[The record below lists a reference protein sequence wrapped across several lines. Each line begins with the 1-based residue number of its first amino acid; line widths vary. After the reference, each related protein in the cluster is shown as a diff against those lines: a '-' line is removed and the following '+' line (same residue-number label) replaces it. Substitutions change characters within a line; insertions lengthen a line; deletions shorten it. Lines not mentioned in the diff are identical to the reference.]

1 MAELMNDAGP
11 TPGGR
16 RQILPSSRWAILAIL
31 FLTRTCIGFQFIAV
45 AAQMP
50 QLRAEL
56 HFDYS
61 QIGILLGVFMIA
73 GALLSLPS
81 SMIANRLGDR
91 RTIQIGL
98 IALVAGGAILGSGE
112 TFHAALTG
120 RIIGGF
126 GAVFITVPAAKIL
139 TDWFVGKEIA
149 TAMSVLGVSWPV
161 GIAVAMSLLP
171 FINVWSDWR
180 VAVYVTAATP
190 ALAMLLVSILPAPGE
205 RGQAESALA
214 KPVGR
219 PPLWSIHPREFWI
232 ILAGGAAWP
241 LMSTGGYVV
250 FSSYAPVM
258 LIDRGIPHTTAA
270 LVISLLS
277 WLLIVI
283 IPLGGYLT
291 DRTGKKDLMFWG
303 GCLAAAA
310 AIAMVPVMGP
320 VELWVVL
327 SAVLG
332 FTVGMVMA
340 LPGAVLSPES
350 RATGLGLYY
359 TMYYIGTGV
368 LPAIAGWIQDTT
380 GSAASVIWFSATCL
394 AIAPFSL
401 LAFRILQY
409 RWKLGD
415 RGL

>member
-1 MAELMNDAGP
+1 MTDAGP
-11 TPGGR
+11 AAGGR
-16 RQILPSSRWAILAIL
+16 RVLPSNRWVVLAIV
-31 FLTRTCIGFQFIAV
+31 FLARTCVGFQFIAV

-81 SMIANRLGDR
+81 GMIANRLGDR

-112 TFHAALTG
+112 TFHGALTG

-139 TDWFVGKEIA
+139 TDWFVGKEMA
-149 TAMSVLGVSWPV
+149 TAMSVLGVAWPV
-161 GIAVAMSLLP
+161 GIAVGMSLLP

-180 VAVYVTAATP
+180 VAVYVTAAVP
-190 ALAMLLVSILPAPGE
+190 ALAMLLVSVLPALDARTE
-205 RGQAESALA
+205 VDSAPA
-214 KPVGR
+214 KPAAR
-219 PPLWSIHPREFWI
+219 PPLWSIHPREFWV

-277 WLLIVI
+277 WLLIAIV
-283 IPLGGYLT
+283 PLGGYLT
-291 DRTGKKDLMFWG
+291 DRTGKRDLMFWG

-310 AIAMVPVMGP
+310 AIAMVPVMDP
-320 VELWVVL
+320 VELWVVV
-327 SAVLG
+327 AAILG

-340 LPGAVLSPES
+340 LPGEVLSPES

-368 LPAIAGWIQDTT
+368 LPAIAGWIQDAT
-380 GSAASVIWFSATCL
+380 GSAAFVIWFSAACL
-394 AIAPFSL
+394 ALAPFSL

-409 RWKLGD
+409 RWKLGN
-415 RGL
+415 RGW

>member
-1 MAELMNDAGP
+1 MSDTGP
-11 TPGGR
+11 TAGR
-16 RQILPSSRWAILAIL
+16 RRILPSSRWVVLAIV
-31 FLTRTCIGFQFIAV
+31 FLARICVGFQFIAV

-50 QLRAEL
+50 QLRADL
-56 HFDYS
+56 DFDYS

-81 SMIANRLGDR
+81 GMIANRLGDR

-98 IALVAGGAILGSGE
+98 AALIAGGLIMGTGE
-112 TFHAALTG
+112 TFHAALVG

-161 GIAVAMSLLP
+161 GIAIGMSLLP
-171 FINVWSDWR
+171 FINVWADWR
-180 VAVYVTAATP
+180 VAIYVTAAAP
-190 ALAMLLVSILPAPGE
+190 ALAMLLVAILPARGE
-205 RGQAESALA
+205 PTNARTAPALPTA
-214 KPVGR
+214 R
-219 PPLWSIHPREFWI
+219 SPLWSIHRREFWI
-232 ILAGGAAWP
+232 IVAGGAAWP

-270 LVISLLS
+270 LVISVLS
-277 WLLIVI
+277 WLLIAI

-303 GCLAAAA
+303 GCLAGDGAF
-310 AIAMVPVMGP
+310 AMVPVMDP

-327 SAVLG
+327 AAVLG

-340 LPGAVLSPES
+340 LPGEVLSPES

-368 LPAIAGWIQDTT
+368 LPAIAGWIQDTM
-380 GSAASVIWFSATCL
+380 GSAAYVIWFSAACL
-394 AIAPFSL
+394 ALAPFFL
-401 LAFRILQY
+401 LAFRVLQF
-409 RWKLGD
+409 RWKLGHQ
-415 RGL
+415 GS

>member
-1 MAELMNDAGP
+1 MNDAGP
-11 TPGGR
+11 TAGGR
-16 RQILPSSRWAILAIL
+16 RQLLPSSRWVVLAIV
-31 FLTRTCIGFQFIAV
+31 FLARTCVGFQFIAV

-81 SMIANRLGDR
+81 AMIANRLGDR

-98 IALVAGGAILGSGE
+98 VALVVGGTILGSGK
-112 TFHAALTG
+112 TFHAALIG

-126 GAVFITVPAAKIL
+126 GAVFVTVPAAKIL
-139 TDWFVGKEIA
+139 TDWFVGKEMA
-149 TAMSVLGVSWPV
+149 TAMSVLGVAWPV
-161 GIAVAMSLLP
+161 GIAVGMSLLP

-180 VAVYVTAATP
+180 VAVYVTAAAP
-190 ALAMLLVSILPAPGE
+190 ALAMLLVAILPAPGE
-205 RGQAESALA
+205 RGQGGPAPAKSAA
-214 KPVGR
+214 R

-250 FSSYAPVM
+250 FSSYAPVL

-277 WLLIVI
+277 WLLIAIV
-283 IPLGGYLT
+283 PLGGYLA
-291 DRTGKKDLMFWG
+291 DRTGKKDLLFWG

-310 AIAMVPVMGP
+310 AIAMVPVMDP

-327 SAVLG
+327 SAILG

-340 LPGAVLSPES
+340 LPGEVLSPES

-359 TMYYIGTGV
+359 TVYYVGTGV

-380 GSAASVIWFSATCL
+380 GSTALVIWFSAACL
-394 AIAPFSL
+394 ALAPFSL
-401 LAFRILQY
+401 LALRILQH
-409 RWKLGD
+409 RWQLDD
-415 RGL
+415 RGW

>member
-1 MAELMNDAGP
+1 MRPAA
-11 TPGGR
+11 GGR
-16 RQILPSSRWAILAIL
+16 RQLLPPNRWVVLAIV
-31 FLTRTCIGFQFIAV
+31 FLARICVGFQFIAV

-50 QLRAEL
+50 QLRADL
-56 HFDYS
+56 GFDYS

-73 GALLSLPS
+73 GAFLSLPS
-81 SMIANRLGDR
+81 GMIANRLGDR

-98 IALVAGGAILGSGE
+98 VALVAGGAILGSGE

-120 RIIGGF
+120 RIIGGL
-126 GAVFITVPAAKIL
+126 GAVFITVSAAKIL
-139 TDWFVGKEIA
+139 TDWFAGREMA
-149 TAMSVLGVSWPV
+149 TAMSVLGVAWPV
-161 GIAVAMSLLP
+161 GIAVGMSLLP

-180 VAVYVTAATP
+180 VAVYVTAAVP
-190 ALAMLLVSILPAPGE
+190 ALAVLLVSILPAAG
-205 RGQAESALA
+205 GSTQSAPA
-214 KPVGR
+214 DAAAR
-219 PPLWSIHPREFWI
+219 PPLWSIHPREFRI

-258 LIDRGIPHTTAA
+258 LIDRGVPHTTAA

-277 WLLIVI
+277 WLLIAIV
-283 IPLGGYLT
+283 PLGGYLA
-291 DRTGKKDLMFWG
+291 DRTGRKDLMFWG

-310 AIAMVPVMGP
+310 AIAMVPVMDP
-320 VELWVVL
+320 VVLWVIL
-327 SAVLG
+327 SAILG
-332 FTVGMVMA
+332 ITVGMVMA
-340 LPGAVLSPES
+340 LPGEVLSPES

-380 GSAASVIWFSATCL
+380 GSAALVIWFSAACL
-394 AIAPFSL
+394 ALAPLFL
-401 LAFRILQY
+401 LAFRILQN

-415 RGL
+415 QLKER

>member
-1 MAELMNDAGP
+1 M
-11 TPGGR
+11 
-16 RQILPSSRWAILAIL
+16 PSSRWVVLAIV
-31 FLTRTCIGFQFIAV
+31 FLARTCVGFQFIAV

-73 GALLSLPS
+73 GAFLSLPS
-81 SMIANRLGDR
+81 GMIANRLGDR

-98 IALVAGGAILGSGE
+98 VALVAGGAILGSGE
-112 TFHAALTG
+112 TFQAALIG

-161 GIAVAMSLLP
+161 GIAVGMSLLP
-171 FINVWSDWR
+171 FVNVWSDWR
-180 VAVYVTAATP
+180 VAVYVTAAAP
-190 ALAMLLVSILPAPGE
+190 VLAMLLVSILPARGE
-205 RGQAESALA
+205 TTEAESAPANLVA
-214 KPVGR
+214 R
-219 PPLWSIHPREFWI
+219 PSLWSIRPREFWI

-277 WLLIVI
+277 WLLIAI
-283 IPLGGYLT
+283 IPLGGYLA
-291 DRTGKKDLMFWG
+291 DRTGKKDLLFWG

-310 AIAMVPVMGP
+310 AIAMVPVMDP

-327 SAVLG
+327 AAILG

-340 LPGAVLSPES
+340 LPGEVLSPES

-380 GSAASVIWFSATCL
+380 GSAASVIWFSAVCL

-401 LAFRILQY
+401 LAFRMLQY

-415 RGL
+415 

>member
-1 MAELMNDAGP
+1 MIDAGP

-16 RQILPSSRWAILAIL
+16 RQLLPSSRWVVLAIL
-31 FLTRTCIGFQFIAV
+31 FLARTCIGFQFIAV

-81 SMIANRLGDR
+81 GMIANRLGDR

-112 TFHAALTG
+112 TFHGALIG
-120 RIIGGF
+120 RIVGGF

-139 TDWFVGKEIA
+139 TDWFAGKEIA

-161 GIAVAMSLLP
+161 GIALGMSLLP

-180 VAVYVTAATP
+180 VAVYVTAAAP
-190 ALAMLLVSILPAPGE
+190 ALAMLLVWVLPAPGA
-205 RGQAESALA
+205 RGQAESAPAKSLA
-214 KPVGR
+214 R
-219 PPLWSIHPREFWI
+219 PPLWSIRPREFWI

-258 LIDRGIPHTTAA
+258 LIDRGLPHTTAA

-277 WLLIVI
+277 WLLIAI
-283 IPLGGYLT
+283 IPLGGYLA
-291 DRTGKKDLMFWG
+291 DRTGKKDLLFWG

-310 AIAMVPVMGP
+310 AIAMVPVMDP

-327 SAVLG
+327 SAFLG

-340 LPGAVLSPES
+340 LPGEVLSPES
-350 RATGLGLYY
+350 RATGFGLYY
-359 TMYYIGTGV
+359 TVYYIGTGV

-380 GSAASVIWFSATCL
+380 GSAASVIWFSAACL
-394 AIAPFSL
+394 ALAPFSL

-415 RGL
+415 RGS

>member
-1 MAELMNDAGP
+1 MV
-11 TPGGR
+11 
-16 RQILPSSRWAILAIL
+16 LAIV
-31 FLTRTCIGFQFIAV
+31 FLARICVGFQFIAV

-50 QLRAEL
+50 QLRADL
-56 HFDYS
+56 DFDYS

-81 SMIANRLGDR
+81 GMIANRLGDR
-91 RTIQIGL
+91 LTIQIGL
-98 IALVAGGAILGSGE
+98 AALIAGGVIMGTGE
-112 TFHAALTG
+112 TFHAALIG

-139 TDWFVGKEIA
+139 TDWFAGREIA

-161 GIAVAMSLLP
+161 GIAIGMSLLP
-171 FINVWSDWR
+171 FINVWADWR
-180 VAVYVTAATP
+180 VAVYVTAAAP
-190 ALAMLLVSILPAPGE
+190 ALAMLLVAILPARGE
-205 RGQAESALA
+205 PSEARTAPTPPTA
-214 KPVGR
+214 R
-219 PPLWSIHPREFWI
+219 PPLWSIHRREFWI
-232 ILAGGAAWP
+232 IVVGGAAGP

-270 LVISLLS
+270 LVISVLS
-277 WLLIVI
+277 WLLIAI

-303 GCLAAAA
+303 GCLASAA
-310 AIAMVPVMGP
+310 AIAMVPVMDP

-327 SAVLG
+327 AAVLG

-340 LPGAVLSPES
+340 LPGEVLSPES

-368 LPAIAGWIQDTT
+368 LPAIAGWIQDTM
-380 GSAASVIWFSATCL
+380 GSAAFVIWFSAACL
-394 AIAPFSL
+394 ALAPFFL
-401 LAFRILQY
+401 LAFRVLQF
-409 RWKLGD
+409 RW
-415 RGL
+415 

>member
-1 MAELMNDAGP
+1 MTKATP
-11 TPGGR
+11 TVGGR
-16 RQILPSSRWAILAIL
+16 RQILPSSRWVVLAII
-31 FLTRTCIGFQFIAV
+31 FLTRTCVGFQFIAV
-45 AAQMP
+45 ATQMP

-81 SMIANRLGDR
+81 GMIANRLGDR

-112 TFHAALTG
+112 TFYAALIG

-126 GAVFITVPAAKIL
+126 GAVFITVPAAKVL

-161 GIAVAMSLLP
+161 GIAVGMSLLP

-180 VAVYVTAATP
+180 VAVYVTAAAP
-190 ALAMLLVSILPAPGE
+190 ALAMLLVAILPAPGE
-205 RGQAESALA
+205 RTEAESAPENPIA
-214 KPVGR
+214 R
-219 PPLWSIHPREFWI
+219 PPLWSIHPREFLI

-310 AIAMVPVMGP
+310 AIAMVPVMDP

-340 LPGAVLSPES
+340 LPGTVLSPES

-380 GSAASVIWFSATCL
+380 GSAAFVIWFSAACL

-409 RWKLGD
+409 RWKLAD
-415 RGL
+415 RDL

>member
-1 MAELMNDAGP
+1 MTDAGP
-11 TPGGR
+11 AAGGR
-16 RQILPSSRWAILAIL
+16 RVLPSNRWVVLAIV
-31 FLTRTCIGFQFIAV
+31 FLARTCVGFQFIAV

-81 SMIANRLGDR
+81 GMIANRLGDR

-112 TFHAALTG
+112 TFHGALTG

-126 GAVFITVPAAKIL
+126 GAVFITVPAAKII
-139 TDWFVGKEIA
+139 TDWFVGKEMA
-149 TAMSVLGVSWPV
+149 TAMSVLGVAWPV
-161 GIAVAMSLLP
+161 GIAVGMSLLP

-180 VAVYVTAATP
+180 VAVYVTAAVP
-190 ALAMLLVSILPAPGE
+190 ALAMLLVSVLPALDARTE
-205 RGQAESALA
+205 VDSAPA
-214 KPVGR
+214 KPAAR
-219 PPLWSIHPREFWI
+219 PPLWSIHPREFWV

-277 WLLIVI
+277 WLLIAIV
-283 IPLGGYLT
+283 PLGGYLT
-291 DRTGKKDLMFWG
+291 DRTGKRDLMFWG

-310 AIAMVPVMGP
+310 AIAMVPVMDP
-320 VELWVVL
+320 VELWVVV
-327 SAVLG
+327 AAILG
-332 FTVGMVMA
+332 LTVGMVMA
-340 LPGAVLSPES
+340 LPGEVLSPES

-368 LPAIAGWIQDTT
+368 LPAIAGWIQDAT
-380 GSAASVIWFSATCL
+380 GSAAVVIWFSAACL
-394 AIAPFSL
+394 ALAPFSL

-409 RWKLGD
+409 RWKLGN
-415 RGL
+415 RGW

>member
-1 MAELMNDAGP
+1 MRDIPSA
-11 TPGGR
+11 GR
-16 RQILPSSRWAILAIL
+16 RRQLLPSSRWVVLAIV
-31 FLTRTCIGFQFIAV
+31 FLARICVGFQFIAV

-73 GALLSLPS
+73 GAFLSLPS
-81 SMIANRLGDR
+81 GMIANRLGDR

-98 IALVAGGAILGSGE
+98 IALVVGGAILGSGE
-112 TFHAALTG
+112 TFHAALIG
-120 RIIGGF
+120 RVIGGF

-139 TDWFVGKEIA
+139 TDWFVGKEIS
-149 TAMSVLGVSWPV
+149 TAMSVLGVAWPV
-161 GIAVAMSLLP
+161 GIALGMSLLP

-180 VAVYVTAATP
+180 VAVYVTAAAP
-190 ALAMLLVSILPAPGE
+190 ALSMLLVSILPAAGLKTESQPAPGN
-205 RGQAESALA
+205 ALA
-214 KPVGR
+214 R
-219 PPLWSIHPREFWI
+219 PPLWSIHPREFWM

-258 LIDRGIPHTTAA
+258 LTDRGIPHTTAA

-283 IPLGGYLT
+283 VPLGGYLT

-310 AIAMVPVMGP
+310 AIAMVPVMDP

-327 SAVLG
+327 AAVLG

-340 LPGAVLSPES
+340 LPGEVLSPES

-359 TMYYIGTGV
+359 TLYYIGTGM
-368 LPAIAGWIQDTT
+368 LPAIAGWIQDST
-380 GSAASVIWFSATCL
+380 GSAALVIWFSAACL
-394 AIAPFSL
+394 ALAPFSL

-409 RWKLGD
+409 RWQPGD

>member
-1 MAELMNDAGP
+1 MIDADL
-11 TPGGR
+11 TAGR
-16 RQILPSSRWAILAIL
+16 GWQLIPSNRWMVLAII
-31 FLTRTCIGFQFIAV
+31 FLARTCVGFQFITV

-81 SMIANRLGDR
+81 GMIANRLGDR

-98 IALVAGGAILGSGE
+98 IALVVGGAILGSGD
-112 TFHAALTG
+112 TFHAALIG

-139 TDWFVGKEIA
+139 TDWFVGKEMA
-149 TAMSVLGVSWPV
+149 TAMSILGVAWPV
-161 GIAVAMSLLP
+161 GIAVGMSLLP

-180 VAVYVTAATP
+180 VAVYVTAAAP
-190 ALAMLLVSILPAPGE
+190 ALAMVLVSILPAQVE
-205 RGQAESALA
+205 RAEAGSAPPN
-214 KPVGR
+214 PVAR

-250 FSSYAPVM
+250 FSSYAPIM

-310 AIAMVPVMGP
+310 AIAMVPVMDP

-332 FTVGMVMA
+332 LTVGMVMA
-340 LPGAVLSPES
+340 LPGEVLSAKS
-350 RATGLGLYY
+350 RSTGLGLYY
-359 TMYYIGTGV
+359 TMYYVGTGV

-380 GSAASVIWFSATCL
+380 GSAALVIWFSAACL
-394 AIAPFSL
+394 ALAPFSL
-401 LAFRILQY
+401 LACRILQY
-409 RWKLGD
+409 RWKRSD
-415 RGL
+415 QGL

>member
-1 MAELMNDAGP
+1 MVVNDRHAV
-11 TPGGR
+11 GR
-16 RQILPSSRWAILAIL
+16 GQFLPSSRWAILAIV
-31 FLTRTCIGFQFIAV
+31 FLARTCIGFQFIAV

-50 QLRAEL
+50 QLRADL

-73 GALLSLPS
+73 GAVLSLPS
-81 SMIANRLGDR
+81 GMIANRLGDR

-98 IALVAGGAILGSGE
+98 VALVAGGVILGSGE
-112 TFHAALTG
+112 TFHAALIG

-139 TDWFVGKEIA
+139 TDWFVGKEMA
-149 TAMSVLGVSWPV
+149 TAMSVLGVAWPV
-161 GIAVAMSLLP
+161 GIAVGMSLLP
-171 FINVWSDWR
+171 FINIWSDWR
-180 VAVYVTAATP
+180 VAVYVTAAAP
-190 ALAMLLVSILPAPGE
+190 ALAIFLVAVLPVPGDRMQGGSAP
-205 RGQAESALA
+205 AIAVA
-214 KPVGR
+214 R
-219 PPLWSIHPREFWI
+219 PPLWSIHPREFWT

-270 LVISLLS
+270 LMISLLS

-310 AIAMVPVMGP
+310 AIAMVPVMDP
-320 VELWVVL
+320 VEMWVVL
-327 SAVLG
+327 SAILG

-340 LPGAVLSPES
+340 LPGEALSPES

-359 TMYYIGTGV
+359 TIYYIGTGI
-368 LPAIAGWIQDTT
+368 LPAIAGWIQDVM
-380 GSAASVIWFSATCL
+380 GSAAFVIWFSAACL

-401 LAFRILQY
+401 LAFRILQR
-409 RWKLGD
+409 RWRLGVQVS
-415 RGL
+415 

>member
-1 MAELMNDAGP
+1 MIDAGP
-11 TPGGR
+11 PGR
-16 RQILPSSRWAILAIL
+16 RRQLLPSSRWAVLAIV
-31 FLTRTCIGFQFIAV
+31 FLARTCVGFQFIAV

-50 QLRAEL
+50 QLRADL
-56 HFDYS
+56 NFDYR
-61 QIGILLGVFMIA
+61 QIGILLGVFMMA

-81 SMIANRLGDR
+81 GMIANRLGDR

-112 TFHAALTG
+112 TFHAALIG

-139 TDWFVGKEIA
+139 TDWFVGKEMA
-149 TAMSVLGVSWPV
+149 TAMSVLGVAWPV
-161 GIAVAMSLLP
+161 GIAVGMSLLP

-180 VAVYVTAATP
+180 VAVYVTAAAP

-205 RGQAESALA
+205 RTVAASASA
-214 KPVGR
+214 HPVER
-219 PPLWSIHPREFWI
+219 PRLWSIRPREFWI

-250 FSSYAPVM
+250 FSSYAPIILVE
-258 LIDRGIPHTTAA
+258 RGTLHTTAS

-291 DRTGKKDLMFWG
+291 DRTGKKDVMFWG
-303 GCLAAAA
+303 GCLTAAA
-310 AIAMVPVMGP
+310 AIAMVPIMDP

-332 FTVGMVMA
+332 LTVGMIMA
-340 LPGAVLSPES
+340 LPGEVLSPES

-359 TMYYIGTGV
+359 TMYYIGTGI
-368 LPAIAGWIQDTT
+368 LPVIAGWIQDAMD
-380 GSAASVIWFSATCL
+380 SAALVIWFSAACL

-401 LAFRILQY
+401 LSVRVLQI
-409 RWKLGD
+409 RWNRGD
-415 RGL
+415 QGS

>member
-1 MAELMNDAGP
+1 MIDPGP
-11 TPGGR
+11 TAGGR
-16 RQILPSSRWAILAIL
+16 RQLLPPNRWIVLFIVFLARI
-31 FLTRTCIGFQFIAV
+31 CVGFQFIAV

-73 GALLSLPS
+73 GAFLSLPS
-81 SMIANRLGDR
+81 GMIANRLGDR

-98 IALVAGGAILGSGE
+98 VALIAGGAILGSGE
-112 TFHAALTG
+112 TFHAALIG
-120 RIIGGF
+120 RIVGGF

-139 TDWFVGKEIA
+139 TDWFVGKEMA
-149 TAMSVLGVSWPV
+149 TAMSVLGVAWPV
-161 GIAVAMSLLP
+161 GIAVGMSLLP

-180 VAVYVTAATP
+180 VAVYVTAAVP
-190 ALAMLLVSILPAPGE
+190 ALAMLLVSILPAQNERTETKAEPEPGN
-205 RGQAESALA
+205 SAA
-214 KPVGR
+214 R
-219 PPLWSIHPREFWI
+219 PPLWSIRPREFFI

-258 LIDRGIPHTTAA
+258 LVDRGIPHTTAA

-277 WLLIVI
+277 WLLIAV
-283 IPLGGYLT
+283 IPLGGYLA
-291 DRTGKKDLMFWG
+291 DRTGKRDLLFWG

-310 AIAMVPVMGP
+310 AIAMVPVMDP

-327 SAVLG
+327 SAILG

-340 LPGAVLSPES
+340 LPGEVLSPES

-359 TMYYIGTGV
+359 AIYYAGTGI

-380 GSAASVIWFSATCL
+380 ASTTFVIWFSAACL
-394 AIAPFSL
+394 ALAPFPL
-401 LAFRILQY
+401 LALRILQA
-409 RWKLGD
+409 RWKLGV
-415 RGL
+415 RAS

>member
-1 MAELMNDAGP
+1 VVL
-11 TPGGR
+11 T
-16 RQILPSSRWAILAIL
+16 IVFLA
-31 FLTRTCIGFQFIAV
+31 RTCIGFQFIAV

-73 GALLSLPS
+73 GAFLSLPS
-81 SMIANRLGDR
+81 GMIANRLGDR

-98 IALVAGGAILGSGE
+98 VALVAGGTILGSGE
-112 TFHAALTG
+112 TFHAALIG

-139 TDWFVGKEIA
+139 TDWFVGREIA

-161 GIAVAMSLLP
+161 GIAVGMSLLP

-180 VAVYVTAATP
+180 VAVYVTAAAP
-190 ALAMLLVSILPAPGE
+190 ALAMLLVAILPAQGE
-205 RGQAESALA
+205 RTEAEAESAPA
-214 KPVGR
+214 NPVAR
-219 PPLWSIHPREFWI
+219 PSLWSIRPREFWI

-277 WLLIVI
+277 WLLIAIV
-283 IPLGGYLT
+283 PLGGYLA
-291 DRTGKKDLMFWG
+291 DRTGKKDLLFWV

-310 AIAMVPVMGP
+310 AIAMVPVMDP

-327 SAVLG
+327 AAILG
-332 FTVGMVMA
+332 LTVGMVMA
-340 LPGAVLSPES
+340 LPGEVLSPES

-359 TMYYIGTGV
+359 TMYYAGTGV

-380 GSAASVIWFSATCL
+380 GSAASVIWFSAACL
-394 AIAPFSL
+394 ALAPFSL

>member
-1 MAELMNDAGP
+1 MIDAVP
-11 TPGGR
+11 TAGGR
-16 RQILPSSRWAILAIL
+16 RQLLPSSRWVVLAIL
-31 FLTRTCIGFQFIAV
+31 FLARTCIGFQFIAV

-81 SMIANRLGDR
+81 GMIANRLGDR
-91 RTIQIGL
+91 GTIQIGL
-98 IALVAGGAILGSGE
+98 LALVAGGAILGSGD
-112 TFHAALTG
+112 TFHAALIG

-139 TDWFVGKEIA
+139 TDWFVGKEMA
-149 TAMSVLGVSWPV
+149 TAMSVLGVAWPV
-161 GIAVAMSLLP
+161 GIAVGMSLLP

-190 ALAMLLVSILPAPGE
+190 ALAMMLVSILPAPGE
-205 RGQAESALA
+205 RREAESAPTPA
-214 KPVGR
+214 KPVAR
-219 PPLWSIHPREFWI
+219 SPLWSIHRREFWI
-232 ILAGGAAWP
+232 IVAGGAAWP

-258 LIDRGIPHTTAA
+258 LIDRGIPHTSAA

-310 AIAMVPVMGP
+310 AIAMVPVMDP

-327 SAVLG
+327 AAVLG

-340 LPGAVLSPES
+340 LPGEVLSPES

-359 TMYYIGTGV
+359 TLYYIGTGI
-368 LPAIAGWIQDTT
+368 LPAIAGWIQDIT
-380 GSAASVIWFSATCL
+380 GSAAFVIWFSAGCL
-394 AIAPFSL
+394 VLAPFFL
-401 LAFRILQY
+401 LAFRFLQH
-409 RWKLGD
+409 RWKLGQQ
-415 RGL
+415 G

>member
-1 MAELMNDAGP
+1 MNDAGP
-11 TPGGR
+11 TAGGR
-16 RQILPSSRWAILAIL
+16 RQILPSSRWVVLAIV

-73 GALLSLPS
+73 GAFLSLPS
-81 SMIANRLGDR
+81 GMIANRLGDR

-98 IALVAGGAILGSGE
+98 IALVAGGVILGSGE
-112 TFHAALTG
+112 TFHAALIG

-161 GIAVAMSLLP
+161 GIAVGMSLLP

-180 VAVYVTAATP
+180 VAVYVTAAAP

-205 RGQAESALA
+205 STEVETA
-214 KPVGR
+214 PVIPVAR

-310 AIAMVPVMGP
+310 AIAMVPVMDP
-320 VELWVVL
+320 VEMWVVL
-327 SAVLG
+327 SAILG

-340 LPGAVLSPES
+340 LPGEALSPES

-359 TMYYIGTGV
+359 TIYYIGTGI
-368 LPAIAGWIQDTT
+368 LPAIAGWIQDVT
-380 GSAASVIWFSATCL
+380 GSAAFVIWFSAACL

-401 LAFRILQY
+401 LAFRILQR
-409 RWKLGD
+409 RWRLGLQD
-415 RGL
+415 S